1 MKLPLTTTASAKQQ
15 DGPSACEI
23 LNSYKCTTVLSKETH
38 PDQVKFA
45 LLLPSGT
52 NTPKLNEIDPVETTV
67 DKNIFFK
74 GVMYFCTGDLFFR
87 AI

>member
-1 MKLPLTTTASAKQQ
+1 MELPLTTTASAKQQ
-15 DGPSACEI
+15 DSPSACEI
-23 LNSYKCTTVLSKETH
+23 LNSYKCTTILSKETH
-38 PDQVKFA
+38 PDQVKFV
-45 LLLPSGT
+45 LSLPSAT
-52 NTPKLNEIDPVETTV
+52 NAPKLIEIDPVEKTV